1 MKRNTIEVP
10 LDGIWVQDLVKMI
23 LQVYFMSLMSEFDL
37 YAGSVNSQ
45 FRSSFALACCFT
57 ISWILH
63 VSDINRTIHEVM
75 ISSIE
80 AYLHSPTK
88 QYYT

>member
-37 YAGSVNSQ
+37 YAGRVNSQ

-57 ISWILH
+57 GFTISWILH
-63 VSDINRTIHEVM
+63 VSDINIDN
-75 ISSIE
+75 S
-80 AYLHSPTK
+80 
-88 QYYT
+88 